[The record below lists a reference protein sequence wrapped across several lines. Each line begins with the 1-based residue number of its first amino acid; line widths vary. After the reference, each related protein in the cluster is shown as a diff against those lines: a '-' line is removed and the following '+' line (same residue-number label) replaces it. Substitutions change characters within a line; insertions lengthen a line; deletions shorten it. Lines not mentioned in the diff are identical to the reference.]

1 VEIKKIIFCICSF
14 LLLNGCLQSTA
25 MVGPSISLAGG
36 GSIYQTSLSY
46 GASKA
51 FEEETGMT
59 TTEFII
65 STLDNQNQKN
75 EIKEKKIK
83 EDLYRLVKNNLEK
96 TRKQNELIILVK
108 SNLVKTKKK
117 LIINS
122 DTN

>member
-1 VEIKKIIFCICSF
+1 VEIKKIIFFICSF

-25 MVGPSISLAGG
+25 MVGPSISIAGG

-46 GASKA
+46 GAGKV

-65 STLDNQNQKN
+65 TTLDNQNEKN
-75 EIKEKKIK
+75 KIEKKK
-83 EDLYRLVKNNLEK
+83 LNNDLYKLVKNNLEK

-108 SNLVKTKKK
+108 SNLEKTKRK

-122 DTN
+122 DTD

>member
-1 VEIKKIIFCICSF
+1 MEIKKIIFFICSF

-25 MVGPSISLAGG
+25 MVGPSISIAGG

-46 GASKA
+46 GAGKV

-65 STLDNQNQKN
+65 TTLDNQNEKN
-75 EIKEKKIK
+75 KIEKKK
-83 EDLYRLVKNNLEK
+83 LNNDLYKLVKNNLEK

-108 SNLVKTKKK
+108 SNLEKTKRK

-122 DTN
+122 DTD